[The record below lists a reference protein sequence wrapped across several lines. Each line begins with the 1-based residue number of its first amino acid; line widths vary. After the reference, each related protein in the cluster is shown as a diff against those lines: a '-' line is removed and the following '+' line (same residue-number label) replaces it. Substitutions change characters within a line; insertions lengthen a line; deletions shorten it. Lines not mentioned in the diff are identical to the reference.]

1 MPKLEI
7 GPFITSIIVALLF
20 FALGRFLVIQMD
32 DAGRWIVY
40 ISLIVFYAVWWFFY
54 QRRKRKK

>member
-1 MPKLEI
+1 MPKIEI

-20 FALGRFLVIQMD
+20 FALGRFLVIQLED
-32 DAGRWIVY
+32 VGRWVIFG
-40 ISLIVFYAVWWFFY
+40 SLLIFYAIWWVAY